1 MRLEISKA
9 VHPHMHAPGNI
20 DSEGARGCD
29 PPPISGGSGI
39 SRRIHRF
46 ARNVDCGRI
55 TRSRAY
61 TSVVPYLSTTLVLV
75 QAGLGV
81 AATVATAF
89 SGSSGYS
96 HHIVEENDCRPLAT
110 AVVAGFHAGMALL
123 FFASAVQTH
132 LANAMC
138 VKIFFIVALALG
150 AHFGVLGLMAA
161 NGLVVGQTTA
171 PETTTA
177 STVVC
182 SIDTI
187 LQQQQQQKQQGS
199 NAAWLAYLPAYSAV
213 SHFFFFFFSSI
224 SFINGA
230 SRLTAKRPGRDFIS
244 FRETVYV
251 FLVFRGIGLMFIAN
265 VVGLMWSALAGVLA
279 AVGRFQFF
287 PLWIVQWAMVSR
299 LLALALR
306 SRGSLDPTAH
316 LNGFWRSPEYVSS
329 RICLPELTGPGG
341 EKDCVSVVAIQPH
354 NSSSGSNSSSFF
366 ALVSRLLLAG
376 NRCQRPCCTSTTAV
390 CHQFPHAGGAGS
402 SGLRGCDRP
411 LVAAGSQPNSAEH
424 SIEQI
429 SIVVDAYPTRIS
441 RHDTVVGDDVHF

>member
-1 MRLEISKA
+1 MD
-9 VHPHMHAPGNI
+9 GG
-20 DSEGARGCD
+20 GARGCD
-29 PPPISGGSGI
+29 PPISGGSGI

-46 ARNVDCGRI
+46 TRNVDCGRI

-61 TSVVPYLSTTLVLV
+61 TGVVPYLSTTLVFV

-81 AATVATAF
+81 AATAATAF
-89 SGSSGYS
+89 SGSGGYS
-96 HHIVEENDCRPLAT
+96 HHIMEEKDCRPLAT
-110 AVVAGFHAGMALL
+110 AVVAAFHAGMALL
-123 FFASAVQTH
+123 FLASAVQTH

-150 AHFGVLGLMAA
+150 AHFGVLGLMVA

-171 PETTTA
+171 AETTTA

-182 SIDTI
+182 SIDIT
-187 LQQQQQQKQQGS
+187 LQQQRQQQQGS

-230 SRLTAKRPGRDFIS
+230 SRLTVKRPGRDFIS

-251 FLVFRGIGLMFIAN
+251 FLVYRGIGLMFIAN
-265 VVGLMWSALAGVLA
+265 VAGLMWSALAGVVA

-316 LNGFWRSPEYVSS
+316 LNGFWRSPGYVSS
-329 RICLPELTGPGG
+329 RICLPEPMGPDG
-341 EKDCVSVVAIQPH
+341 EKDCVSVVAIQSH
-354 NSSSGSNSSSFF
+354 NNSSESNGGSFF
-366 ALVSRLLLAG
+366 ALVARLLLAG
-376 NRCQRPCCTSTTAV
+376 NRCQRPCCASTTAV
-390 CHQFPHAGGAGS
+390 CHHLPRAGGAGS

-411 LVAAGSQPNSAEH
+411 LVAARSQPNSANH

-441 RHDTVVGDDVHF
+441 RHDTVVDDDVHF